1 MGVSTDPHPSVHFPL
16 LLVCRPRGWE
26 EKTRMPASPAKRS
39 CRASSLE
46 ARRGTVCGRRPLGTL
61 GCRGLGA
68 RIPAFGLRV
77 SVCSCLK
84 AGDELTGWPCRVCVC
99 VRVTQTKTEVGGTA
113 AAFGGTLC
121 PQHRCGARALSSSP
135 DWVNLVCPWSWVR
148 AG

>member
-1 MGVSTDPHPSVHFPL
+1 MCTFHCYLSAGPEVGKRRQGCQPVQPRGAAEQAVWRLGEVLCVGGGPWGLWDGVDLGPEFLP
-16 LLVCRPRGWE
+16 LVCV
-26 EKTRMPASPAKRS
+26 SQ
-39 CRASSLE
+39 
-46 ARRGTVCGRRPLGTL
+46 
-61 GCRGLGA
+61 
-68 RIPAFGLRV
+68 

-135 DWVNLVCPWSWVR
+135 DWLQPRVSLVMGQGWIVC
-148 AG
+148 

>member
-1 MGVSTDPHPSVHFPL
+1 MGGGPWGLWDGVDLGPEFLP
-16 LLVCRPRGWE
+16 LVCV
-26 EKTRMPASPAKRS
+26 SQ
-39 CRASSLE
+39 
-46 ARRGTVCGRRPLGTL
+46 
-61 GCRGLGA
+61 
-68 RIPAFGLRV
+68 

-135 DWVNLVCPWSWVR
+135 DWLQPRVSLVMGQGWIVC
-148 AG
+148 